1 MCTSSLSSNVTIIW
15 SHNGVPIN
23 ESATTNDTSIL
34 TVTSVKESDAGS
46 YVCTVT
52 SLYSG
57 FVSVTSNNAI
67 LTIYGTYVYIMYGHL
82 LKYVIYVMCHQLLG
96 PPVVTDHP
104 SSSNDIPAGRNI
116 TLICRASS
124 LGTLV
129 YSWERSSGS
138 SWTTVS
144 NDNTTSYTTDTT
156 LAIGPYMYRCRVSN
170 DAGSVVSNN
179 AIVNVYGEYC
189 PNM

>member
-1 MCTSSLSSNVTIIW
+1 M
-15 SHNGVPIN
+15 NGDVPIN
-23 ESATTNDTSIL
+23 ENIVL
-34 TVTSVKESDAGS
+34 T
-46 YVCTVT
+46 
-52 SLYSG
+52 
-57 FVSVTSNNAI
+57 
-67 LTIYGTYVYIMYGHL
+67 
-82 LKYVIYVMCHQLLG
+82 
-96 PPVVTDHP
+96 
-104 SSSNDIPAGRNI
+104 
-116 TLICRASS
+116 CRASG

-156 LAIGPYMYRCRVSN
+156 LDIGQYMYRCRVSN

-189 PNM
+189 HVY

>member
-1 MCTSSLSSNVTIIW
+1 MLHGI
-15 SHNGVPIN
+15 
-23 ESATTNDTSIL
+23 
-34 TVTSVKESDAGS
+34 
-46 YVCTVT
+46 
-52 SLYSG
+52 
-57 FVSVTSNNAI
+57 F
-67 LTIYGTYVYIMYGHL
+67 
-82 LKYVIYVMCHQLLG
+82 LG
-96 PPVVTDHP
+96 PPKILDHP
-104 SSSNDIPAGRNI
+104 TDVDVPLSKNTIL
-116 TLICRASS
+116 TCRASG

-156 LAIGPYMYRCRVSN
+156 LAIGQYMYRCRVN
-170 DAGSVVSNN
+170 NEAGSVVSNN